1 MKFDHNFTQT
11 TATPT
16 GRTYAADG
24 WHAQL
29 DFLSGSC
36 LRVAL
41 YRNADDLLPTFNID
55 PDNASIGPRGRAR
68 LSTVGFQPAAPTVTE
83 NDSGT
88 AFALPCGVT
97 AELDFHNLLLTYK
110 IGDRVLFADRGPLAY
125 NLDKEFGT
133 GATHYITRER
143 DERIYG
149 LGDKGGLKPLHLG
162 LEALFRKRGTFRCGG
177 WGLGGWGSTP

>member
-11 TATPT
+11 AATPT

-24 WHAQL
+24 WQAQL

-41 YRNADDLLPTFNID
+41 YRDADDLLPTFNID
-55 PDNASIGPRGRAR
+55 PNNASIGPQGRAR
-68 LSTVGFQPAAPTVTE
+68 LRTAGFQPAAPTVTE
-83 NDSGT
+83 TDSST

-97 AELDFHNLLLTYK
+97 AELDLHNLLLTYK

-125 NLDKEFGT
+125 NLDLSLI
-133 GATHYITRER
+133 HI
-143 DERIYG
+143 
-149 LGDKGGLKPLHLG
+149 
-162 LEALFRKRGTFRCGG
+162 
-177 WGLGGWGSTP
+177 